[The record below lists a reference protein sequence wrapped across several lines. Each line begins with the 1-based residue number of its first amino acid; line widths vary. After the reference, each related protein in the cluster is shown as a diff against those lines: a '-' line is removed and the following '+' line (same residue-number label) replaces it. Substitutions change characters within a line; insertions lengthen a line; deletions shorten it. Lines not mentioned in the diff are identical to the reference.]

1 MLPIKD
7 INPTRRAPVITRA
20 LLALNVL
27 AFVPV
32 FYVAYVLGDADLYA
46 ELMMTWGLVPSRLLL
61 GQSLYALLTSMFM
74 HAHILHLVGNMI
86 YLRVF
91 GDNVEDVL
99 GRLGYLFFYLLCGLT
114 ATFTHVLICILT
126 ASGLNVPVVGAS
138 GAISGILGAY
148 VVFFPGARI
157 LTYTAYRAIY
167 VKAKYY
173 IGFWFFYQLLCG
185 LLVFWSG
192 LHVEV
197 AYWAHIGGFL
207 MGVFVGL
214 LFRDRARQMRA
225 PVPAFKPWEVV
236 W

>member
-99 GRLGYLFFYLLCGLT
+99 GRPGYLFFYLLCGLT

-167 VKAKYY
+167 V
-173 IGFWFFYQLLCG
+173 
-185 LLVFWSG
+185 
-192 LHVEV
+192 
-197 AYWAHIGGFL
+197 
-207 MGVFVGL
+207 
-214 LFRDRARQMRA
+214 
-225 PVPAFKPWEVV
+225 
-236 W
+236 